1 MSWLDRTRLR
11 ALISRWFEVPMV
23 RILVTLHFTPN
34 RVTVL
39 GLLITFGAGILIAFE
54 YPLAGGITVLA
65 AGIFDLLDGALARE
79 TGRSTR
85 FGAFLDSVTDR
96 IGETCV
102 LGGILV
108 LALSRGD
115 LPMAFL
121 AYAACASC
129 FLVSYARA
137 RAEGRRAMM
146 VAAEQEEIAKIE
158 SSRAELVK
166 AEAEV
171 PKAMAAAFRSGKLG
185 ILDYYKLR
193 NVQAD
198 TDMRSAISKMDS

>member
-1 MSWLDRTRLR
+1 
-11 ALISRWFEVPMV
+11 MV

-85 FGAFLDSVTDR
+85 FGAFLDSLTDR

-137 RAEGRRAMM
+137 RAEG
-146 VAAEQEEIAKIE
+146 
-158 SSRAELVK
+158 L
-166 AEAEV
+166 EAPGAVGLMTRPERV
-171 PKAMAAAFRSGKLG
+171 VLLSMGLITGFISPVLAVVTALSLITVFQR
-185 ILDYYKLR
+185 
-193 NVQAD
+193 
-198 TDMRSAISKMDS
+198 MRHMWNA

>member
-1 MSWLDRTRLR
+1 MAWLDRTRLR

-23 RILVTLHFTPN
+23 RILVALHFTPN
-34 RVTVL
+34 RVTIL

-85 FGAFLDSVTDR
+85 FGAFLDSLTDR

-108 LALSRGD
+108 LALSRED
-115 LPMAFL
+115 LGMAFL
-121 AYAACASC
+121 AYAACACC

-137 RAEGRRAMM
+137 RAEGLEAPGAVGLMTRPERVVLLSMGLITGFISPVLA
-146 VAAEQEEIAKIE
+146 
-158 SSRAELVK
+158 LVT
-166 AEAEV
+166 ALSLITV
-171 PKAMAAAFRSGKLG
+171 FQR
-185 ILDYYKLR
+185 
-193 NVQAD
+193 
-198 TDMRSAISKMDS
+198 MRHMWNA

>member
-1 MSWLDRTRLR
+1 MSWLDRARLR
-11 ALISRWFEVPMV
+11 ALISKWFEVPMV

-34 RVTVL
+34 RVTVF

-85 FGAFLDSVTDR
+85 FGAFLDSLTDR

-102 LGGILV
+102 LGGILA
-108 LALSRGD
+108 LALSRED
-115 LPMAFL
+115 LLMAFL

-137 RAEGRRAMM
+137 RAEGLEAPGAVGLMTRPERVVLLSMGLITGFISPVLA
-146 VAAEQEEIAKIE
+146 
-158 SSRAELVK
+158 LVT
-166 AEAEV
+166 ALSLV
-171 PKAMAAAFRSGKLG
+171 TVFQR
-185 ILDYYKLR
+185 
-193 NVQAD
+193 
-198 TDMRSAISKMDS
+198 MRHMWNA

>member
-85 FGAFLDSVTDR
+85 FGAFLDSLTDR

-137 RAEGRRAMM
+137 RAEG
-146 VAAEQEEIAKIE
+146 
-158 SSRAELVK
+158 L
-166 AEAEV
+166 EAPGAVGLMTRPERV
-171 PKAMAAAFRSGKLG
+171 VLLSMGLITGFISPVLAVVTALSLITVFQR
-185 ILDYYKLR
+185 
-193 NVQAD
+193 
-198 TDMRSAISKMDS
+198 MRHMWNA